1 MSGLEIVWPDAGGE
15 RVRAARGRL
24 ERARTAL
31 QRMPLAERLA
41 GVTRTL
47 ALWTASDSPF
57 RRELADAL
65 GAASPYHPQT
75 VAEGLESALRAW
87 DPEQLRTCCRQEL
100 APVGVERAARRGPRA
115 LAPFDWT
122 AVIAGG
128 GIPMPTLLSGL
139 LPLVGGSPVLL
150 RETAR
155 DPVSGS
161 LLKRSLAEV
170 HPDLARAFEP
180 IAFPIEDE
188 VALASL
194 LEAPCVVA
202 TGSDETIRQIAG
214 RLRPTQRLVAY
225 GHRFSIA
232 ILGGGITR
240 EPDRL
245 AALVRDLALDVARWD
260 QSGCLSPAVVYLLET
275 PPEDRRRLAIT
286 LADAL
291 ERIARTL
298 PRGEVPMEA
307 RTAHAQERDEA
318 RMRAASGR
326 DVLVLD
332 GDHALVILEDEI
344 RSRPA
349 PLHRFL
355 RLLPAATTPELLDA
369 LEPFRGQISN
379 VALAGL
385 APAQSEALVE
395 ALAALGVC
403 RITRPGRLQ
412 TPPVDWPHDGLPL
425 LLPMLRLLHRDPR
438 QDPRQDRADETD

>member
-24 ERARTAL
+24 EQARAAL

-41 GVTRTL
+41 AVSHTL
-47 ALWTASDSPF
+47 ALWTAVDSPF
-57 RRELADAL
+57 RRELAEAL
-65 GAASPYHPQT
+65 GAATPFHPQT

-87 DPEQLRTCCRQEL
+87 DPERFLACCHEEL
-100 APVGVERAARRGPRA
+100 APVVSEPAARRGQRA
-115 LAPFDWT
+115 IAPFDWT
-122 AVIAGG
+122 AVLAGG
-128 GIPMPTLLSGL
+128 TIPMPTLLSGL

-150 RETAR
+150 RETSK

-161 LLKRSLAEV
+161 LLKRSLARV

-188 VALASL
+188 AALAPL

-202 TGSDETIRQIAG
+202 TGSDETISQIG
-214 RLRPTQRLVAY
+214 RRLRPTQRFVAY

-232 ILGGGITR
+232 ILGGGG
-240 EPDRL
+240 
-245 AALVRDLALDVARWD
+245 VRDPEQLAVLATNLALDVARWD
-260 QSGCLSPAVVYLLET
+260 QSGCLSPAMVYLLDVA
-275 PPEDRRRLAIT
+275 PEDRRRLAT
-286 LADAL
+286 ALADAL
-291 ERIARTL
+291 ERIARAL

-307 RTAHAQERDEA
+307 RAMQVQQRDEA

-326 DVLVLD
+326 DLLVLD
-332 GDHALVILEDEI
+332 RASALVILEDEI
-344 RSRPA
+344 RARPA

-355 RLLPAATTPELLDA
+355 RLLPAANLPELLRA
-369 LEPFRGQISN
+369 LEPFRGQLSS

-385 APAQSEALVE
+385 DPEQSEAL
-395 ALAALGVC
+395 ASTLAALGIS

-425 LLPMLRLLHRDPR
+425 LLPMLRFLQREGPASR
-438 QDPRQDRADETD
+438 E